1 MKFVNKWNL
10 PILVFG
16 VVAVLSVIG
25 VLFLFVLR
33 LLGLTN
39 LDIIYATVPM
49 GVGFTL
55 TVVWYFILWL
65 YSAFTGSS
73 YTDGAEIDY
82 NQVSN
87 SDDGWE

>member
-25 VLFLFVLR
+25 VLLLFVFR

-55 TVVWYFILWL
+55 TVVWYLVLWI
-65 YSAFTGSS
+65 YSAITGSS

>member
-25 VLFLFVLR
+25 VLLLFVFR

>member
-49 GVGFTL
+49 GAGFTL
-55 TVVWYFILWL
+55 TVVWYLVLWI
-65 YSAFTGSS
+65 YSAITGSS

>member
-33 LLGLTN
+33 LLGLSN

-55 TVVWYFILWL
+55 TVVWYLVLWI
-65 YSAFTGSS
+65 YSAITGSS
-73 YTDGAEIDY
+73 YTDSAEIDY